1 MKIGLDLRGAD
12 DKQQL
17 INYINSNKEDIT
29 FVVYGLQEDLNLITN
44 NNNVEKILCTEEVL
58 IEDDSARVHRR
69 KKDSTMIKMLQ
80 DQQDGNID
88 ISISAGSTG
97 AFMASSLFILGRI
110 EGVAKPAL
118 ATMLPT
124 VTNHKF
130 LLTDLGANVEAKPDD
145 LLNYAKLGNLYINY
159 MYGKDNP
166 STSLLNIGVEPTKG
180 NKLYKETHNLLKDN
194 ITNFQGNIEARDI
207 LNHKYDV
214 VIADGFAGNIILKT
228 IEGVAISFSE
238 LLKGIFLKNIKTKIS
253 ALLVKSGLK
262 TFRQKFDYSEYGGA
276 VLLGLQKPAIK
287 IHGSADEKAVH
298 FAVQQA
304 KQMYKTNLYSKMIE
318 VIKGE

>member
-1 MKIGLDLRGAD
+1 MRVGLDLRGAD

-17 INYINSNKEDIT
+17 INYINSNDESIT
-29 FVVYGLQEDLNLITN
+29 FVVYGLQEDLDLLTK
-44 NNNVEKILCTEEVL
+44 NNVEKILCTEEVL

-80 DQQDGNID
+80 DQKDGVID
-88 ISISAGSTG
+88 VSISAGSTG

-124 VTNHKF
+124 VTDHKF
-130 LLTDLGANVEAKPDD
+130 LLTDLGANVEAKSND
-145 LLNYAKLGNLYINY
+145 LLNYAKLGNLYIKY
-159 MYGKDNP
+159 MYNKENP
-166 STSLLNIGVEPTKG
+166 SVALLNIGEEPTKG
-180 NKLYKETHNLLKDN
+180 NKLYKETHILLKEN
-194 ITNFQGNIEARDI
+194 VSNFKGNIEARNI
-207 LNHKYDV
+207 LDHKYDV
-214 VIADGFAGNIILKT
+214 IIADGFAGNVILKT
-228 IEGVAISFSE
+228 IEGVAISFSG

-262 TFRQKFDYSEYGGA
+262 SFRKKFDYSEYGGA

-304 KQMYKTNLYSKMIE
+304 KKMHKTKLYSKMTEI
-318 VIKGE
+318 IKGE